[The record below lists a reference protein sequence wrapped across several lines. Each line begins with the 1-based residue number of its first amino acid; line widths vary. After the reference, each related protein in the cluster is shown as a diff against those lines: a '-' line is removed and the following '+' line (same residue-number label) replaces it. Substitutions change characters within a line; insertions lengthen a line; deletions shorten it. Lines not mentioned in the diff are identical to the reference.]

1 MGKGKQILALLIIFL
16 VSLLAFGAFT
26 GFFKTWTVTVNVE
39 RKDYFQFDINMAL
52 DNVALGPGDSVVVD
66 PSVTSDSTVDMYVFI
81 KVINPMANGVHPY
94 LYDVDGS
101 WVTAEETEE
110 GDVIYAYASP
120 DSLVPL
126 SPGEE
131 TIPLTKRM
139 TMRDISIPEYAYIDD
154 LSYSFQ
160 VYAVGTEG
168 ISVNPEDAWREVKE
182 LFILN

>member
-1 MGKGKQILALLIIFL
+1 M
-16 VSLLAFGAFT
+16 SLLAFGAIT
-26 GFFKTWTVTVNVE
+26 SFFKTRTVTVNVE
-39 RKDYFQFDINMAL
+39 RKDYFQLDINMAL
-52 DNVALGPGDSVVVD
+52 DSVTLGPGDSVVVN
-66 PSVTSDSTVDMYVFI
+66 PYVTSDSTVDMYVFI
-81 KVINPMANGVHPY
+81 RVINPMADGVHLY

-101 WVTAEETEE
+101 WETVEETEE
-110 GDVIYAYASP
+110 GDIIYVYASP
-120 DSLVPL
+120 DSMVPL

-139 TMRDISIPEYAYIDD
+139 TMRDISIPEYTYIDD

>member
-1 MGKGKQILALLIIFL
+1 MGKGKHILALLFILL
-16 VSLLAFGAFT
+16 VSLLAFGAIT
-26 GFFKTWTVTVNVE
+26 SFFKTRTVTVNVE

-52 DNVALGPGDSVVVD
+52 DNVALGPGDSVVVN

-81 KVINPMANGVHPY
+81 RVINPMVNGVH
-94 LYDVDGS
+94 LYIYEVDDS
-101 WVTAEETEE
+101 WVTVEETEE
-110 GDVIYAYASP
+110 GDIIYAYASH
-120 DSLVPL
+120 DSMVLL

-131 TIPLTKRM
+131 TIPLTTRM

-182 LFILN
+182 HFILN